1 MVDFNSIINKPVCR
15 NWQTRQTQNL
25 LPSGRVGSSPTTGI
39 FLTGNLDRFPVFAF
53 TDKGIRLTFQDNFR
67 LIPEF
72 SKFDPQ
78 SDKLLNIADRLRR
91 A

>member
-39 FLTGNLDRFPVFAF
+39 FLTGNLDRFPVFTF
-53 TDKGIRLTFQDNFR
+53 TDRGIQLTFQDNFR
-67 LIPEF
+67 LNN
-72 SKFDPQ
+72 
-78 SDKLLNIADRLRR
+78 SDKLFFISDVNSSLGESISLS
-91 A
+91 

>member
-39 FLTGNLDRFPVFAF
+39 FLTGNLDRFPVFTF
-53 TDKGIRLTFQDNFR
+53 TDKGIRLTFQDNFH
-67 LIPEF
+67 PNN
-72 SKFDPQ
+72 
-78 SDKLLNIADRLRR
+78 SDKIFFISDINSSLGESISLS
-91 A
+91 